1 MKNLP
6 RETRPELAAFPQG
19 ATEKRKQDRCTNPTL
34 PALMLLTISGPPL
47 ASESTYTRDLPL
59 PMRGCLS
66 LTRSG
71 IALQLAQIP
80 GIMQQT
86 HCCIFPKCPATSSE
100 SIRPSHKR
108 ISATITADIF
118 PVGHQELVF

>member
-1 MKNLP
+1 MHKSHAASINAAYDFWSSASVGKYLHA
-6 RETRPELAAFPQG
+6 RP
-19 ATEKRKQDRCTNPTL
+19 
-34 PALMLLTISGPPL
+34 S
-47 ASESTYTRDLPL
+47 ASNE
-59 PMRGCLS
+59 GCLS

-86 HCCIFPKCPATSSE
+86 HCCIMPQIPATSSE

-118 PVGHQELVF
+118 PVGHQELVFT